1 GAHCLGGARHA
12 PLPRGWRL
20 LRPRPSLPQGAVARP
35 RTPRRRNPQIGPRG
49 RTRGSDRAMTVITHN
64 RRRSR
69 LSTLVDQPGGVSVG
83 VALAQAQANLAE
95 LEARSREII
104 KDQVAALAALP
115 APVAIGDRVVDQAYA
130 HASAVIDA
138 AGPCG
143 LDALCTAATNLCDLI
158 DAAPEDRPFDWR
170 VVTVHAQA

>member
-1 GAHCLGGARHA
+1 
-12 PLPRGWRL
+12 
-20 LRPRPSLPQGAVARP
+20 
-35 RTPRRRNPQIGPRG
+35 
-49 RTRGSDRAMTVITHN
+49 MTVITHN

-83 VALAQAQANLAE
+83 FALAQAHANLAE

-104 KDQVAALAALP
+104 KDQVVALAALP
-115 APVAIGDRVVDQAYA
+115 APVANDDRVVDQAYA

-138 AGPCG
+138 ASLFA
-143 LDALCTAATNLCDLI
+143 LDDLCTAAANLCDLI

-170 VVTVHAQA
+170 VVTVHAQALRLLLSLQPEAADARAQVLDSLKDVLKAKAPAAAEPGTSA

>member
-1 GAHCLGGARHA
+1 
-12 PLPRGWRL
+12 
-20 LRPRPSLPQGAVARP
+20 
-35 RTPRRRNPQIGPRG
+35 
-49 RTRGSDRAMTVITHN
+49 MTVITHN

-83 VALAQAQANLAE
+83 VALTQAHANLAG

-104 KDQVAALAALP
+104 IEQIAALVALP
-115 APVAIGDRVVDQAYA
+115 VPEAAEDGALNKAYA

-138 AGPCG
+138 AGPFA
-143 LDALCTAATNLCDLI
+143 LDDLCAAAANLCDLI

-170 VVTVHAQA
+170 VVTVHAQALRLLLTLPHEAAEARAQVLDSLKDVLKAKAPGALDPGS